1 MVLACFGLVVD
12 PKTGAWE
19 LRRPI
24 PIGLGGLGRGNLV
37 HKVSETV
44 SQPLAGDEV
53 SESASASAR
62 SGSDLPEHLQQRLGQ
77 RFRADFAPFCGLNP
91 GKSMENRALPA

>member
-1 MVLACFGLVVD
+1 M
-12 PKTGAWE
+12 
-19 LRRPI
+19 
-24 PIGLGGLGRGNLV
+24 